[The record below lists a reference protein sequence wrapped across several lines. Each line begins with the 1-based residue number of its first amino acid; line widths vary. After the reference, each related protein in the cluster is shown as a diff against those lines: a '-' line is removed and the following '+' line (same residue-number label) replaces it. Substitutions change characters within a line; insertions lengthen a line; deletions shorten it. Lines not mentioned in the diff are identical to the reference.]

1 MGFKSLLTSPTTAIF
16 ATNHSVMSLLEK
28 YAVPGPRYTSYPTVP
43 YWESSGPDGE
53 GWIRAVQQSIA
64 SDASQLSVYIHLPYC
79 EKLCTFCGCNTR
91 ITKRHEV
98 EEPYIQTIVKEW
110 QAYRA
115 ILPEQAQ
122 VAEIH
127 LGGGT
132 PTFFSPENLKCL
144 IENILE
150 LVPKA
155 EESEFSFEANP
166 NTTSTEHLQVLYDL
180 GFRRISFGI
189 QDFDPKVQ
197 AIIHRVQ
204 PYQTVEKVVSA
215 ARAIGYTSINFDLIY
230 GLPVQSMDTILDTVE
245 KTGRLSPDRLAFY
258 SYAHIPWIKP
268 AQRMYEDLLPSE
280 AEKFEFYE
288 KGKVALE
295 QLGYVDIGMDHFA
308 LPSDSLYRSME
319 GGSLHRNFMGYT
331 TTATKVQIGLGASA
345 ISDAWT
351 AFVQN
356 EKKVEDYMA
365 AVDEGR
371 FPFYRGHE
379 LNGEDQYIRQHI
391 LNLMCQFQTH
401 FHFSEDP
408 KFWSEVRNRL
418 EPMEADGLV
427 SLFKNS
433 IMVKPSG
440 RPFIR
445 NICMALDA
453 RMWRKRPTT
462 QIFSQTV

>member
-1 MGFKSLLTSPTTAIF
+1 
-16 ATNHSVMSLLEK
+16 MSLLEK

-43 YWESSGPDGE
+43 YWESPGPDRE
-53 GWIRAVQQSIA
+53 SWIHSVEQSLN
-64 SDASQLSVYIHLPYC
+64 SDLSQLSLYIHLPYC

-98 EEPYIQTIVKEW
+98 EEPYIKAVIKEW

-115 ILPEQAQ
+115 ILPEHAQ

-132 PTFFSPENLKCL
+132 PTFFSPSNLKWL
-144 IENILE
+144 IESILRE
-150 LVPKA
+150 VPKA
-155 EESEFSFEANP
+155 EEVEFSFEANP
-166 NTTSTEHLQVLYDL
+166 NTTSTEHLKVLYDL
-180 GFRRISFGI
+180 GFRRVSFGI

-204 PYQTVEKVVSA
+204 PYRTVEQVVNA

-230 GLPVQSMDTILDTVE
+230 GLPAQSIDTILDTIE
-245 KTGRLSPDRLAFY
+245 KTGRLHPDRLAFY

-280 AEKFEFYE
+280 PDKFEFYE
-288 KGKVALE
+288 KGKDALE

-308 LPSDSLYRSME
+308 LPSDSLFDAMGR
-319 GGSLHRNFMGYT
+319 GRLHRNFMGYT

-351 AFVQN
+351 AFIQN

-365 AVDEGR
+365 AVEEGT

-379 LNGEDQYIRQHI
+379 LSNEDQYIRQHI
-391 LNLMCQFQTH
+391 LNLMCQFETH
-401 FHFSEDP
+401 FHSGEAP
-408 KFWSEVRNRL
+408 QFWSEVTARL
-418 EPMEADGLV
+418 TPMKEDGLV
-427 SLFKNS
+427 SLFENS
-433 IMVKPSG
+433 IKVKAAG
-440 RPFIR
+440 RPFVR

-453 RMWRKRPTT
+453 RMWRKKPTT

>member
-1 MGFKSLLTSPTTAIF
+1 
-16 ATNHSVMSLLEK
+16 MSLLEK

-43 YWESSGPDGE
+43 YWESPGPDRE
-53 GWIRAVQQSIA
+53 SWIHSVEQSLN
-64 SDASQLSVYIHLPYC
+64 SDLSQLSLYIHLPYC

-98 EEPYIQTIVKEW
+98 EEPYIKAVIKEW

-115 ILPEQAQ
+115 ILPEHAQ

-132 PTFFSPENLKCL
+132 PTFFSPSNLKWL
-144 IENILE
+144 IESILRE
-150 LVPKA
+150 VPKA
-155 EESEFSFEANP
+155 EEVEFSFEANP
-166 NTTSTEHLQVLYDL
+166 NTTSTEHLKVLYDL
-180 GFRRISFGI
+180 GFRRVSFGI

-204 PYQTVEKVVSA
+204 PYRTVEQVVNA

-230 GLPVQSMDTILDTVE
+230 GLPAQSIDTILDTIE
-245 KTGRLSPDRLAFY
+245 KTGRLHPDRLAFY

-280 AEKFEFYE
+280 PDKFEFYE
-288 KGKVALE
+288 KGKDALE

-308 LPSDSLYRSME
+308 LPSDSLFDAMGR
-319 GGSLHRNFMGYT
+319 GRLHRNFMGYT
-331 TTATKVQIGLGASA
+331 TTATKVQIGLGSSA

-351 AFVQN
+351 AFIQN

-365 AVDEGR
+365 AVEEGT

-379 LNGEDQYIRQHI
+379 LSNEDQYIRQHI
-391 LNLMCQFQTH
+391 LNLMCQFETH
-401 FHFSEDP
+401 FHSGEAP
-408 KFWSEVRNRL
+408 QFWSEVTARL
-418 EPMEADGLV
+418 TPMKEDGLV
-427 SLFKNS
+427 SLFENS
-433 IMVKPSG
+433 IKVKAAG
-440 RPFIR
+440 RPFVR

-453 RMWRKRPTT
+453 RMWRKKPTT

>member
-1 MGFKSLLTSPTTAIF
+1 MT
-16 ATNHSVMSLLEK
+16 LLEK

-43 YWESSGPDGE
+43 YWEDPGPDK
-53 GWIRAVQQSIA
+53 A
-64 SDASQLSVYIHLPYC
+64 SWVSAIQNSLSKENPQLSLYIHLPYC

-98 EEPYIQTIVKEW
+98 EQPYIEALLKEW
-110 QAYRA
+110 KSYRK
-115 ILPEQAQ
+115 ILPEYAQ

-132 PTFFSPENLKCL
+132 PTFFSPQHLKQL
-144 IENILE
+144 IQGLLA

-155 EESEFSFEANP
+155 DHTEFSFEANP
-166 NTTSTEHLQVLYDL
+166 NTMRPEHLKVLFDL
-180 GFRRISFGI
+180 GFRRVSFGI

-204 PYQTVEKVVSA
+204 PFETVKKVVEE
-215 ARAIGYTSINFDLIY
+215 ARKIGYTSINFDLIY
-230 GLPVQSMDTILDTVE
+230 GLPAQSDSTILDTID
-245 KTGRLSPDRLAFY
+245 KTNQLKPDRLAFY

-280 AEKFEFYE
+280 EEKFEFYE
-288 KGKVALE
+288 KGKAALE
-295 QLGYVDIGMDHFA
+295 QNGYVDIGMDHFA
-308 LPSDSLYRSME
+308 LPTDSLYRAVEE
-319 GGSLHRNFMGYT
+319 GNLHRNFMGYT
-331 TTATKVQIGLGASA
+331 TTSTNLQIGLGASS

-356 EKKVEDYMA
+356 EKKVEDYIK
-365 AVDEGR
+365 AVEKEG
-371 FPFYRGHE
+371 FPFYRGHALSE
-379 LNGEDQYIRQHI
+379 EDVYIRRHI
-391 LNLMCQFQTH
+391 LQIMCQFETH
-401 FHFSEDP
+401 FDYSDAPE
-408 KFWSEVRNRL
+408 FWKEVKGRL
-418 EPMEADGLV
+418 LPLEMDGLV
-427 SLFKNS
+427 SVSEES
-433 IMVKPSG
+433 IHVPPKG
-440 RPFIR
+440 RPFVR